1 MKNRVN
7 LIKLSVYGLMVSL
20 LLSIIFS
27 VSVFTLENSA
37 NKLKHNEIV
46 SKETLV
52 LTAQNHI
59 LSHRIDDL
67 AANLVFLRSTYI
79 EFIIKDFPYNDLDDD
94 WIVFANQM
102 KCFDKIRFIDLIGN
116 EILRI
121 DYNES
126 TGAYMVDSALLE
138 NKASAA
144 YFQDAIKLDEGQ
156 IAVSS
161 ISLETSAGQV
171 VVPNKPLLRLSTPVY
186 AKGKLIGI
194 TVIDYLAKYILAD
207 YQSVSDVSVGNNFLL
222 NTNGYWLYNDIDP
235 LKSWSFTNPNK
246 LNVNFPNEYP
256 EVWKQIKSNKS
267 GEIQT
272 KSYCFIYQDMT
283 PVNQQLVYS
292 DVQSDNDSEWIALT
306 MIPTKNDPF
315 LIYRTEPISF
325 MLHVSQ
331 TYLLVYGYI
340 ILLGFAIAFLLLIY
354 LNDNKKIKYIS
365 ERDIRIVEMHRFEG
379 KTFTEIGD
387 MFEGDENSHLYED
400 NVKTAYHRAIKK
412 IDELLIP
419 EA

>member
-1 MKNRVN
+1 
-7 LIKLSVYGLMVSL
+7 
-20 LLSIIFS
+20 
-27 VSVFTLENSA
+27 
-37 NKLKHNEIV
+37 
-46 SKETLV
+46 
-52 LTAQNHI
+52 
-59 LSHRIDDL
+59 
-67 AANLVFLRSTYI
+67 
-79 EFIIKDFPYNDLDDD
+79 
-94 WIVFANQM
+94 
-102 KCFDKIRFIDLIGN
+102 
-116 EILRI
+116 
-121 DYNES
+121 
-126 TGAYMVDSALLE
+126 
-138 NKASAA
+138 
-144 YFQDAIKLDEGQ
+144 
-156 IAVSS
+156 
-161 ISLETSAGQV
+161 
-171 VVPNKPLLRLSTPVY
+171 
-186 AKGKLIGI
+186 LIGI

-365 ERDIRIVEMHRFEG
+365 ERDIMTNAYNRHTGLAFLE
-379 KTFTEIGD
+379 KTYLDSTKNKKTIAISYIDINGLKEVNDNLGHNIGD
-387 MFEGDENSHLYED
+387 ELILTVAEVIKSSIRENDFMIRYGGDEFILVFTDVD
-400 NVKTAYHRAIKK
+400 NEITQRIWLRINNQLAQINESENRRYLISISYGIRITKLEEFENIDDIVKEADAQMYKHKRDTKSS
-412 IDELLIP
+412 LIIIR
-419 EA
+419 